1 MSRISRYLA
10 RIRTFR
16 FENLDHKEFGVC
28 SSLSM
33 LDPVGWLFPNLREL
47 YINFGEMAILKPH
60 YFTPLL
66 TPSLRS
72 ITILGPLV
80 NGYNEEASYA
90 ILNKLK
96 LCNAKI
102 SDISYTGYTSSRI
115 IKRIMDF
122 SSLCSIAVVYCPRQE
137 KEACNVH
144 IASFLTRNLT
154 NLDINVNHFP
164 DNILQETGKQF
175 EHLESLTSLT
185 LRGALNTIHQCIHG
199 LNPIAS
205 ISSFGLYRHA
215 LSEEQISVP
224 SLTNTILTIFPNL
237 HSLHLQNNP
246 FITSMMTLN
255 DLMSFRERPLR
266 ALDLIKCFKSTEPTN
281 IIEEILRVWPTLQHL
296 RFEDGNL
303 SAEHILPLISC
314 SAPSLQDLTLSLK
327 FPDVWNKSIPNKV
340 ICPLQHLKIP
350 LPWEKFPKAFQ
361 CARRLLELFPA
372 LKTISEETGLSGRF
386 ATVDIDV
393 HDLVIDDE
401 NRVNDRIIQARSLS
415 AVPIRSMRREC
426 DGIRMR
432 QALGLI

>member
-16 FENLDHKEFGVC
+16 FENGKEFGVC
-28 SSLSM
+28 SYLYM
-33 LDPVGWLFPNLREL
+33 LDPAGWLFPNLREL
-47 YINFGEMAILKPH
+47 YINFGGMGILRPH
-60 YFTPLL
+60 HFTPLL
-66 TPSLRS
+66 SPSLRS
-72 ITILGPLV
+72 ITFNGPLV
-80 NGYNEEASYA
+80 NGHDEEASCV
-90 ILNKLK
+90 ILNELK
-96 LCNAKI
+96 FRNAKI

-115 IKRIMDF
+115 IKRIMGF
-122 SSLCSIAVVYCPRQE
+122 SSLCSIAIVLCPREE

-154 NLDINVNHFP
+154 NLVINVNHFP
-164 DNILQETGKQF
+164 ENILQETGKQF
-175 EHLESLTSLT
+175 ERLESLTSLT
-185 LRGALNTIHQCIHG
+185 LHGTLNTIHQCIHG

-205 ISSFGLYRHA
+205 ISSFGLYRDA
-215 LSEEQISVP
+215 LSEKQISVP

-237 HSLHLQNNP
+237 HSLHLQSNP

-340 ICPLQHLKIP
+340 ICPLQHLRIP
-350 LPWEKFPKAFQ
+350 LPWKKFPKAFQ

-372 LKTISEETGLSGRF
+372 LKTISEKTGLSGRF
-386 ATVDIDV
+386 ATVDIDI